1 MDATLP
7 AQVRCPGCERDFTP
21 CGLSQ
26 HVSRTQDLRCRRVV
40 ATSQSHLF
48 STTFPRMGP
57 PPTLSSTWVSQ
68 AAGEGTLGDEYNE
81 PTQGEF
87 AVTHAAHVAA
97 LQKISS

>member
-1 MDATLP
+1 MNAMLP
-7 AQVRCPGCERDFTP
+7 AQVWCPGCESDFTP

-26 HVSRTQDLRCRRVV
+26 HVSRTQDLQCRCVV

-57 PPTLSSTWVSQ
+57 LPTLSSTWVSQ
-68 AAGEGTLGDEYNE
+68 AVGEGTLGDKYNE

-87 AVTHAAHVAA
+87 AVTHAAHVAT
-97 LQKISS
+97 L